1 MGRPRCLMLDEP
13 AAGMNPTEKKEL
25 MGLIE
30 FIRERFGLAVL
41 LVEHDMRVVMGV
53 CSRIVVIEYGRRIAE
68 GTPQEVRSDAR
79 VVEAYLGK
87 EVDHA

>member
-1 MGRPRCLMLDEP
+1 
-13 AAGMNPTEKKEL
+13 
-25 MGLIE
+25 
-30 FIRERFGLAVL
+30 LAVL
-41 LVEHDMRVVMGV
+41 LVEHDMKVVMGV